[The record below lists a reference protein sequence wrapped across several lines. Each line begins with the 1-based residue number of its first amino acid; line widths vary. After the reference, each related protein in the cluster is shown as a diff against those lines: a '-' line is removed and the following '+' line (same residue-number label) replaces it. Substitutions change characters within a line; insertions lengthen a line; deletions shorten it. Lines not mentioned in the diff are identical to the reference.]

1 MVVGLLEVPE
11 KFRVV
16 VVVGGSLDFSVYLSP
31 LRGEMS
37 RTKST
42 RQVLDRFLD
51 IFLVMFL
58 DIFLDRER
66 RQETR
71 RGDRL
76 RQLFSPEAGI
86 LVWRVCLRV
95 DKLHE
100 GEGSLHS
107 SLHIQREEEGQVVV
121 VPANT
126 LLSILGDEEG

>member
-1 MVVGLLEVPE
+1 MVGLLEVPE
-11 KFRVV
+11 KFRVGGGGWW
-16 VVVGGSLDFSVYLSP
+16 VVGGLLHFSVYLSP

-51 IFLVMFL
+51 IFLDMFL

-76 RQLFSPEAGI
+76 RQMVNI
-86 LVWRVCLRV
+86 LKIR
-95 DKLHE
+95 KLDIYKSKH
-100 GEGSLHS
+100 
-107 SLHIQREEEGQVVV
+107 
-121 VPANT
+121 
-126 LLSILGDEEG
+126 LLSIKEEKCVLCLSYCWQYCLNMTWLKISRI